1 MNREL
6 NCGLESKKASKTSH
20 KMNLNYLTGSK
31 GNRKEILYSLLV
43 PIFHLKTFS
52 FPSGKDSHM
61 KAKDPNVKYYDHK
74 GSYGRPLT
82 RGLYDT

>member
-6 NCGLESKKASKTSH
+6 NCGLESKKAFETSH
-20 KMNLNYLTGSK
+20 KMSLNYLTGGK

-61 KAKDPNVKYYDHK
+61 KTKDPNLKYYDHK
-74 GSYGRPLT
+74 GSYSHPLT
-82 RGLYDT
+82 KGLYDT

>member
-6 NCGLESKKASKTSH
+6 NCGLESKKAFKTSH

-52 FPSGKDSHM
+52 FPSGKNSHM
-61 KAKDPNVKYYDHK
+61 KTKDPNLKYYDHK
-74 GSYGRPLT
+74 GS
-82 RGLYDT
+82 